1 MERKTALTRQDL
13 QIYLTERLTDAA
25 DGGGLMTKTAL
36 TDDENQ
42 LFNPISDVA
51 RTMGAFHARSVH
63 AAVRR
68 PDATPLGGAYVILSE
83 PPKTQNVS
91 YLLFRGI
98 KYGEER
104 KDIVPRIEAYSVG
117 TIESRMTLLSVQSR
131 GSRVIQAYQRQG
143 EPLPLIGDV
152 FCLRQ
157 DKKGY
162 AQYEQYIQV
171 IKVTSEDR
179 TFTEPTGK
187 DFVRT
192 VVKMETSTALEQDL
206 HGIDYPVLGYGD
218 APCKI
223 RETHVADSAQYYG
236 VKPLSTDATAGAMKI
251 RVPSIMEKLVPT
263 SQVETSLVDLTAA
276 GQRQVFVDN
285 AVKGDDGFVT
295 QTLRKQSLSIDE
307 IIYLG
312 RAIVPNTL
320 TIKGSSLTAYDDG
333 GTLVLSSSQ
342 EPIGTVDY
350 ARGEIR
356 FSAYTSGLSYASF
369 RPAVSELKVA
379 DTTKIDI
386 SINNRS
392 YNYVLAINPIPAPA
406 SLQVSYRAQGR
417 WYDLYDDG
425 SGALRGFSAAHGS
438 GALNYASGTISL
450 TCGELPDVGSS
461 ILFSWSTP
469 AQYKNRSAEQPKVS
483 TVLTLTQTAEPA
495 TLKMSW
501 GDNNNYR
508 ASCDAA
514 GKITGD
520 ADGYYDAR
528 TKSIKFSR
536 TNYMLGRKV
545 SLTYAMLDAEKVQ
558 QEHKAPLR
566 NSNGEVVLDL
576 GDKPITPNTVRL
588 KYNLLIEDFQ
598 QQTYGEIYLKRID
611 PYKVLRDNGAGVL
624 VDENNTPFGTI
635 DYDARK
641 LTFKPET
648 TVKIPKASYT
658 MHKTGTEIVRKS
670 QSDPDKNEVRDVFRN
685 FFSGFDYQSVGAF
698 MPFGDDGIVEVWF
711 TPKTVTNTFEE
722 VNDERFLEIELAPN
736 LAERIV
742 TGSVHFKVDDKYHFD
757 RSGAVYTDLDTATGH
772 ARKVGTIDYRNGVIR
787 LSESQHTSVHII
799 GVSTTIDS
807 NPVDAVTFRT
817 PSSPIRAGSLQIRAT
832 TSTGEQLSAIAKLD
846 GSINDNKITGTVDV
860 ESGVAAVKFGEFV
873 SAAGNENEPWY
884 QAEAVVD
891 GKIFKPA
898 HVLAETITYNAV
910 AYTYLPLDTTVIGI
924 DAVRLPQDGR
934 VPIFRRGD
942 MIVIGNRI
950 IEDIGSAHTAKG
962 VVSLSRGGL
971 DGLCV
976 FDNNGKA
983 VDARLYDY
991 DLNAGTLTWSEPLD
1005 LSTYQ
1010 LPLKVKHG
1018 QEEENRIISV
1028 DIDGTLTLQFPLR
1041 RNYPATNT
1049 FVSSA
1054 LIGGDLQVRVT
1065 APFGQ
1070 KAFDNIWAD
1079 ERRGDDI
1086 RSRLNVTDFPFVLT
1100 DDGTTTDRWA
1110 IVWRDAMQ
1118 FDLFSEALGFV
1129 GRYDTLT
1136 DLAPINPATNKP
1148 YFTLPQGAFG
1158 IRGGVS
1164 GWAAGETVR
1173 FNTFGTHIGVWI
1185 LRAVQ
1190 PSSEKQSDGDG
1201 FTICLRGNTTEL

>member
-13 QIYLTERLTDAA
+13 QIYLTERLTDAD

-36 TDDENQ
+36 TDEENQ

-68 PDATPLGGAYVILSE
+68 PDDTPLGGAYVILSE

-104 KDIVPRIEAYSVG
+104 RDIVPRIEAYSVG

-152 FCLRQ
+152 YCLRQ

-171 IKVTSEDR
+171 IKVSSEDR
-179 TFTEPTGK
+179 TFTDPTGK

-192 VVKMETSTALEQDL
+192 VVKMETSTALEQDML
-206 HGIDYPVLGYGD
+206 GIDYPVLGYGD

-236 VKPLSTDATAGAMKI
+236 VKALSADAVSGAMKI
-251 RVPSIMEKLVPT
+251 RVPSLMEKLVPT

-276 GQRQVFVDN
+276 GQRQVLVDN
-285 AVKGDDGFVT
+285 AIKGDDGFIT
-295 QTLRKQSLSIDE
+295 QTLRLRTLNIDE
-307 IIYLG
+307 VIHLG
-312 RAIVPNTL
+312 RAIVPDSL
-320 TIKGSSLTAYDDG
+320 TIKGNITANDVG
-333 GTLVLSSSQ
+333 GTLVNASSQ
-342 EPIGTVDY
+342 ESIGTVDY

-356 FSAYTSGLSYASF
+356 FSVYTSGISTVSF
-369 RPAVSELKVA
+369 RPAVSELKVS

-406 SLQVSYRAQGR
+406 SLLVSYRAQGR

-438 GALNYASGTISL
+438 GALNYASGTVTL

-461 ILFSWSTP
+461 ILFAWCTP
-469 AQYKNRSAEQPKVS
+469 AQYKNRSSETPKVS
-483 TVLTLTQTAEPA
+483 IVLVLNQTADPA
-495 TLKMSW
+495 TLKLTW
-501 GDNNNYR
+501 NTYQ

-514 GKITGD
+514 GKITGN
-520 ADGYYDAR
+520 ATGYYDAR
-528 TKSIKFSR
+528 TKTIKLDSAS
-536 TNYMLGRKV
+536 YMLGQKV
-545 SLTYAMLDAEKVQ
+545 TLTYSKFEEADKVQ

-566 NSNGEVVLDL
+566 NGAGEIVLDL
-576 GDKPITPNTVRL
+576 GDKPIAPNTVRL

-624 VDENNTPFGTI
+624 IDENNVPFGTI

-648 TVKIPKASYT
+648 TVKIPKAQYMTYKS
-658 MHKTGTEIVRKS
+658 GTEIVRKS
-670 QSDPDKNEVRDVFRN
+670 QSDPDKHEVRDVFRN
-685 FFSGFDYQSVGAF
+685 FFTGFEYQSVGAF
-698 MPFGDDGIVEVWF
+698 MPFGDDGVVEVWF

-722 VNDERFLEIELAPN
+722 INTERFLEIELAPN

-742 TGSVHFKVDDKYHFD
+742 TGSVHLKVGNKFHFD
-757 RSGAVYTDLDTATGH
+757 RAGAMYTDLDTSTGY
-772 ARKVGTIDYRNGVIR
+772 ARKVGTIDYQNGVIR
-787 LSESQHTSVHII
+787 LSEFTDINARIVAL
-799 GVSTTIDS
+799 STTIDS
-807 NPVDAVTFRT
+807 NPVDAATFRT

-832 TSTGEQLSAIAKLD
+832 TATGEQLSAIAQLD

-860 ESGVAAVKFGEFV
+860 ESGVAAVKFGELV
-873 SAAGNENEPWY
+873 NAAGNENEPWY

-910 AYTYLPLDTTVIGI
+910 AYTYLPLDTAVIGI

-962 VVSLSRGGL
+962 VVSLSRGDL

-976 FDNNGKA
+976 FDNAGKS
-983 VDARLYDY
+983 VDAHLYDY
-991 DLNAGTLTWSEPLD
+991 DLTAGTLTWSEPLD
-1005 LSTYQ
+1005 LSAYQ
-1010 LPLKVKHG
+1010 MPLKVKHG